1 MTETQTDHRYA
12 FDNSAPVAETQL
24 NTLES
29 FLDPITAERLASPI
43 RQGMTCWEVGAG
55 GGSVAHLMAQL
66 VGPGGHIIATDIE
79 PSRIEPAFNV
89 SVLRH
94 DVRTDPAPGGPFDL
108 IHARLVLL
116 HLPERKHVL
125 RELVRSL
132 APGGWLLL
140 EEFDCSS
147 PLRVITTPSDSAAKL
162 FQQVID
168 GILSVLQS
176 RGADLM
182 WAQNV
187 HAEMAQAGLT
197 VIDTM
202 TRAESWVGGTAK
214 AGLHVINS
222 RQLEPEL
229 LAAGITAEELHA
241 FRELSRDPR
250 FAALS
255 YQVVSTRGRRPVH
268 Q

>member
-1 MTETQTDHRYA
+1 MSATETRYA
-12 FDNSAPVAETQL
+12 FDNNAPVAETQL

-29 FLDPITAERLASPI
+29 FLDPITAVRLCAPI
-43 RQGMTCWEVGAG
+43 VTAGMYCWEVGAG
-55 GGSVAHLMAQL
+55 GGSVAHQL
-66 VGPGGHIIATDIE
+66 ARAVGPTGHVVATDIE
-79 PSRIEPAFNV
+79 PSRIPPAANV

-94 DVRTDPAPGGPFDL
+94 DVRVDPPPGGLFDV

-125 RELVRSL
+125 RRLIRSL
-132 APGGWLLL
+132 APGGWLVI
-140 EEFDCSS
+140 EEFDCST
-147 PLRVITTPSDSAAKL
+147 PLRVLTTPTDAAGKL
-162 FQQVID
+162 FQQVVD
-168 GILSVLQS
+168 GILTILQA

-187 HAEMAQAGLT
+187 HAEMAFAGLAD
-197 VIDTM
+197 IDTM
-202 TRAESWVGGTAK
+202 TYSESWVGGTPN
-214 AGLHVINS
+214 AGLHAINS

-229 LAAGITAEELHA
+229 LAAGIDAEELHT

-255 YQVVSTRGRRPVH
+255 YQVVSTRGRQPAH